1 VVDAGATG
9 VAMTGIRALLA
20 DLGSEQREL
29 RARVAGIAE
38 DDWLRPTPARGW
50 DVRDTIAH
58 LADTDEMAIATA
70 TGAPGSI
77 NERAAGAAS
86 GEDVT
91 YAGVLQGRRRRGAEV
106 LAWWDATAA
115 AEHAMFEAL
124 DPDLRVPWGIGMRT
138 PSFVTARL
146 METWAHGLD
155 VGAAL
160 GVEVHDT
167 DRLAH
172 VAWLAT
178 RALPYAYTLAGRE
191 PPSDPLRVELTLPSG
206 AQWSFGPSDAADR
219 ITGAA
224 SDYCRVFVHRRKL
237 ADAPGLSAAG
247 PTATAALA
255 VARAFL

>member
-1 VVDAGATG
+1 LPGAESVG
-9 VAMTGIRALLA
+9 DLLD
-20 DLGSEQREL
+20 DLAAEQQSL
-29 RARVAGIAE
+29 RAVVASCGA

-50 DVRDTIAH
+50 DVRDTVAH

-77 NERAAGAAS
+77 NERAGTAAS

-91 YAGVLQGRRRRGAEV
+91 FQGVLRGRRLSGPDVAS
-106 LAWWDATAA
+106 WWDTTIA
-115 AEHAMFEAL
+115 AEHEMFRTL
-124 DPDLRVPWGIGMRT
+124 DPNERVPWGIGMRP

-155 VGAAL
+155 VHTAL
-160 GVEVHDT
+160 GVEPHDT

-178 RALPYAYTLAGRE
+178 RALPYAYSVAGRE
-191 PPSDPLRVELTLPSG
+191 PPAEPLRVELTLPSG
-206 AQWSFGPSDAADR
+206 ATWSNGPPSAANR
-219 ITGAA
+219 ITGPAGE
-224 SDYCRVFVHRRKL
+224 YCRVFVHRMKR
-237 ADAPGLSAAG
+237 ADARGVHAEG
-247 PTATAALA
+247 PVAIDALA